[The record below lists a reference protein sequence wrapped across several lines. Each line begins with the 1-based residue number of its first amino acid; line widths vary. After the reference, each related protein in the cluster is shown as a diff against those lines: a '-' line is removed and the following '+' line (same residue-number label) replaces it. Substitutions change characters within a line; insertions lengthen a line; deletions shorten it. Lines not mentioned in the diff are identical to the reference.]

1 MTERDSDYER
11 WLLALNSLQEVS
23 GQYQQLVRSMQSGFS
38 TLSLENATIRQR
50 LALIETKVHAMDA
63 TFQQLLPHLAAI
75 AAYVVAQKEREE
87 RMQAPP
93 QSKPRP
99 PRRANGE

>member
-23 GQYQQLVRSMQSGFS
+23 SQYQALLRNVQNGFS

-75 AAYVVAQKEREE
+75 AAYVVAQQQRPVS
-87 RMQAPP
+87 A
-93 QSKPRP
+93 PRP
-99 PRRANGE
+99 RQSRRANGE

>member
-23 GQYQQLVRSMQSGFS
+23 NQYQALLRNVQNGFS

-63 TFQQLLPHLAAI
+63 TFQQLLPHMAAI
-75 AAYVVAQKEREE
+75 AAYVVSQQQAQR
-87 RMQAPP
+87 PP
-93 QSKPRP
+93 QTRQRQSRRP
-99 PRRANGE
+99 NGE

>member
-23 GQYQQLVRSMQSGFS
+23 GQYQALLRNVQNGFS

-75 AAYVVAQKEREE
+75 AAHVVSQQQTQR
-87 RMQAPP
+87 PP
-93 QSKPRP
+93 QARPRQS
-99 PRRANGE
+99 RRANGE

>member
-23 GQYQQLVRSMQSGFS
+23 NQYQALLRNVQNGFS

-63 TFQQLLPHLAAI
+63 TFQQLLPHMAAI
-75 AAYVVAQKEREE
+75 AAYVVSQQQAQR
-87 RMQAPP
+87 PP
-93 QSKPRP
+93 QPRP
-99 PRRANGE
+99 RQSRRPNGE